1 MADRHTQNLESASDD
16 DFASASDGE
25 QPSPQD
31 KRQDSWDR
39 QGHSAAAAAP
49 PLHQQH
55 HQQEEKA
62 TPAASAASTPA
73 WPQSQSHSQPQ
84 PGQQPGQRARQSN
97 AHAKRAASTQSALHA
112 TIDSPPDV
120 QPVAPFKTQPS
131 PSLRGAANRDQPPSS
146 VTAARNTHQSRAQ
159 HTSAAPTMQQ
169 SNSTPPRF
177 AQNKAPVGKPDRT
190 NPMQQFNNTFR
201 GDGTPE
207 QEAMSRTGATQDQG
221 GWGSFSS
228 WINTA
233 VSTVSVVMENPNVVV
248 SKAQTIGQGIRSVAT
263 EQIDRVYESLDP
275 EYEYERERQK
285 QRVQQNPHSPAPGQ
299 RQQEQTT
306 YALAQP
312 ASIQNQHFDNNW
324 NSLSSQFPQPEA
336 PTVNNGV
343 ELKQCHQIN
352 ENEHLTGFASSKL
365 AYQDE
370 SADADAG
377 GDGWGDDAWGD
388 DWGGQL
394 DGDNLDTGIS
404 GSLPEINEFGLASKD
419 AAPTLQ
425 LPSPPEDPAQ
435 THQQVVK
442 GPYPIRKS
450 LDRHDRTSSPM
461 KIARD
466 LPSEEIDSQKF
477 LPTNKTGS
485 GLNIP
490 SAFGEQGRPGFPDQ
504 QSQRR
509 PSSDLRPAEALFS
522 TLDFASNALGSAV
535 LGVHRK
541 VTQASPTPS
550 SRSAPAPNAQ
560 FIRPS
565 SPATAEPIQN
575 KSSSGG
581 RDISGTMDRLA
592 MANPSLEVVGGNVVS
607 TGLGALESLGKR
619 AVDVISDVR
628 RAGHLSQ
635 GQGSS
640 QNSDIFDENNA
651 FRVPPRMSFTVLVD
665 EAGGRLHIVA
675 TRALASAAAARVA
688 PLAAGR
694 RELLEMGQLDD
705 LEQLLQ
711 PESLD
716 SAIGELSIDLLAG
729 HKDFRAMVALL
740 EKMGVHGTT
749 HLRQLRNCTRKL
761 GSLVSDTVHAFEQ
774 EWHNHQSRASEKDF
788 FARAPIKKFFES
800 KLLSIYFDGLRAL
813 AQFTTRTCDQALRIA
828 ETLNVRVAE
837 KTGTVVASST
847 AHLEGDEREH
857 HPPLVLATVL
867 QQFMGSLIAETKFVA
882 KTYFQTMDAII
893 VAAKQFTTPLDN
905 LDWEDL
911 SMGVDKIKALLIGA
925 ESVEAVGLIHSA
937 TLCILDILKN
947 ELMLDALQGRIVP
960 TVRKPQVKVQPKPRA
975 LPAAATVDAL
985 PPRPLSAASSGRDPI
1000 SSRPR
1005 NNPPPKPKVVKD
1017 EDFFSILDFK

>member
-1 MADRHTQNLESASDD
+1 MADWHTQTHESASDD

-31 KRQDSWDR
+31 KYYTSRDR
-39 QGHSAAAAAP
+39 HSPPAATP
-49 PLHQQH
+49 VHQQH
-55 HQQEEKA
+55 HQQE
-62 TPAASAASTPA
+62 TVGPAVSPASTPA
-73 WPQSQSHSQPQ
+73 RPLSHS
-84 PGQQPGQRARQSN
+84 RRQLGTQSKQSS
-97 AHAKRAASTQSALHA
+97 AHARRVPSSQSALHA
-112 TIDSPPDV
+112 TIDSPPEA
-120 QPVAPFKTQPS
+120 QPVAPFKAQTSTFARVAATRDQSPS
-131 PSLRGAANRDQPPSS
+131 PVNAARTMTRSQYTGAASDMPQSS
-146 VTAARNTHQSRAQ
+146 T
-159 HTSAAPTMQQ
+159 
-169 SNSTPPRF
+169 TPPMF
-177 AQNKAPVGKPDRT
+177 AQNDAPGGRSEGINSKQHFSNT
-190 NPMQQFNNTFR
+190 NR
-201 GDGTPE
+201 GGATSGH
-207 QEAMSRTGATQDQG
+207 EASSRTETTQDQG
-221 GWGSFSS
+221 RGWGSFSS

-285 QRVQQNPHSPAPGQ
+285 QRT
-299 RQQEQTT
+299 QQEHTPHASTQ
-306 YALAQP
+306 A
-312 ASIQNQHFDNNW
+312 ASIHDNLFANTS
-324 NSLSSQFPQPEA
+324 NSLNSQSPRLEA
-336 PTVNNGV
+336 LTANNNVPVN
-343 ELKQCHQIN
+343 QRHQIK
-352 ENEHLTGFASSKL
+352 ENEPLSGLANSKL
-365 AYQDE
+365 AYKDE
-370 SADADAG
+370 RADLDSA

-388 DWGGQL
+388 DWSGQL
-394 DGDNLDTGIS
+394 DAGIS
-404 GSLPEINEFGLASKD
+404 EDRPRINDLGIATKD
-419 AAPTLQ
+419 VAPAVQ
-425 LPSPPEDPAQ
+425 LPSPLPEVTSQ
-435 THQQVVK
+435 THQQAAQ
-442 GPYPIRKS
+442 GPYPARKS
-450 LDRHDRTSSPM
+450 LDRPDRTSSPM

-466 LPSEEIDSQKF
+466 LHSEEIDTQTS
-477 LPTNKTGS
+477 PPASRTGG

-490 SAFGEQGRPGFPDQ
+490 SAFGDQGRSGFPDQ

-550 SRSAPAPNAQ
+550 SRSTPAPNARL
-560 FIRPS
+560 IRPS
-565 SPATAEPIQN
+565 SPATAERMHN

-592 MANPSLEVVGGNVVS
+592 MSNPSLEVVGGNVVS

-635 GQGSS
+635 GQSSS
-640 QNSDIFDENNA
+640 QNSDVYDENNA
-651 FRVPPRMSFTVLVD
+651 FKIPPRMSFTILVD

-694 RELLEMGQLDD
+694 KEVLEMGQLDE

-716 SAIGELSIDLLAG
+716 SAIGELSVDLLAG

-761 GSLVSDTVHAFEQ
+761 GSLVADTVHAFEQ

-813 AQFTTRTCDQALRIA
+813 AQFTVRTCDQALRIA

-837 KTGTVVASST
+837 KTGAAVSST
-847 AHLEGDEREH
+847 APSEGDEREC
-857 HPPLVLATVL
+857 HPPLVLAAVL
-867 QQFMGSLIAETKFVA
+867 RQFLGSLVA
-882 KTYFQTMDAII
+882 VSLFFQDWIWSLAWSN
-893 VAAKQFTTPLDN
+893 AKRLDTHHHP
-905 LDWEDL
+905 
-911 SMGVDKIKALLIGA
+911 M
-925 ESVEAVGLIHSA
+925 
-937 TLCILDILKN
+937 T
-947 ELMLDALQGRIVP
+947 
-960 TVRKPQVKVQPKPRA
+960 
-975 LPAAATVDAL
+975 
-985 PPRPLSAASSGRDPI
+985 
-1000 SSRPR
+1000 
-1005 NNPPPKPKVVKD
+1005 
-1017 EDFFSILDFK
+1017 

>member
-1 MADRHTQNLESASDD
+1 M
-16 DFASASDGE
+16 
-25 QPSPQD
+25 
-31 KRQDSWDR
+31 
-39 QGHSAAAAAP
+39 
-49 PLHQQH
+49 
-55 HQQEEKA
+55 
-62 TPAASAASTPA
+62 
-73 WPQSQSHSQPQ
+73 
-84 PGQQPGQRARQSN
+84 
-97 AHAKRAASTQSALHA
+97 
-112 TIDSPPDV
+112 
-120 QPVAPFKTQPS
+120 
-131 PSLRGAANRDQPPSS
+131 
-146 VTAARNTHQSRAQ
+146 HQS
-159 HTSAAPTMQQ
+159 S
-169 SNSTPPRF
+169 STPPMF
-177 AQNKAPVGKPDRT
+177 AQNNAHGGMSEGI
-190 NPMQQFNNTFR
+190 NSMQQFSNTNR
-201 GDGTPE
+201 GGATSGH
-207 QEAMSRTGATQDQG
+207 EASSRTEATQDQG
-221 GWGSFSS
+221 RGWGSFSS

-285 QRVQQNPHSPAPGQ
+285 QRTQQHSHSPAPGQ
-299 RQQEQTT
+299 RQQEHTT
-306 YALAQP
+306 YAPAQ
-312 ASIQNQHFDNNW
+312 AAGIQDKHFANTS
-324 NSLSSQFPQPEA
+324 NSLNSQSSPLEALTANSNLGLNQRPQIKEKEP
-336 PTVNNGV
+336 
-343 ELKQCHQIN
+343 
-352 ENEHLTGFASSKL
+352 LTGLASSKL
-365 AYQDE
+365 AYKDE
-370 SADADAG
+370 SADIDAA

-394 DGDNLDTGIS
+394 DGDTLHAGTSEDLPGIS
-404 GSLPEINEFGLASKD
+404 DRGTVTKNV
-419 AAPTLQ
+419 APTLQ
-425 LPSPPEDPAQ
+425 LPPPPPEASAQ
-435 THQQVVK
+435 THQQTAQ

-450 LDRHDRTSSPM
+450 LDQPNRASSPM
-461 KIARD
+461 KFARD
-466 LPSEEIDSQKF
+466 LQSEEIDTQTS
-477 LPTNKTGS
+477 PPASRTGG

-490 SAFGEQGRPGFPDQ
+490 SAFGDQGRSGFPDL

-550 SRSAPAPNAQ
+550 SRSATAPNARP
-560 FIRPS
+560 IRPS
-565 SPATAEPIQN
+565 SPATAERMHN
-575 KSSSGG
+575 SSSSGG

-592 MANPSLEVVGGNVVS
+592 MSNPSLEVVGGNVVS

-640 QNSDIFDENNA
+640 QNSDVYDENNSFKIPA
-651 FRVPPRMSFTVLVD
+651 RMSFTVLVD

-675 TRALASAAAARVA
+675 TRGLASAVAARVA

-694 RELLEMGQLDD
+694 KEVLEMGQLDE

-716 SAIGELSIDLLAG
+716 SAIGELSVDLLAG

-761 GSLVSDTVHAFEQ
+761 GSLVADTVHAFEQ

-813 AQFTTRTCDQALRIA
+813 AQFTVRTCDQALRIA
-828 ETLNVRVAE
+828 ETLNVCLAE
-837 KTGTVVASST
+837 KTGAAVSST

-857 HPPLVLATVL
+857 HPPLVLAAVL
-867 QQFMGSLIAETKFVA
+867 KQFLGSLIAETKFVA
-882 KTYFQTMDAII
+882 KTYHQTMDAIL

-911 SMGVDKIKALLIGA
+911 SMGVDKIKGLLIGT

-960 TVRKPQVKVQPKPRA
+960 TARKPQVKAHPAPRA
-975 LPAAATVDAL
+975 LPKVAADEAV
-985 PPRPLSAASSGRDPI
+985 PPRSLSAASSRRDPI

-1005 NNPPPKPKVVKD
+1005 NHPPPKPKSVKD
-1017 EDFFSILDFK
+1017 EDFFSILNS